1 MLITSRSYMKKKI
14 LHISCG
20 GLGHGGVSS
29 VIFAITEPNK
39 DKFDFDCVVFKKKC
53 EQEDRFLEYGRLH
66 RIDAYS
72 VDGKRDLVEIIRR
85 PFTMFW
91 GIYKLC
97 KKGKYDVVHAHNND
111 EEAICLLAARLAG
124 VPLRIAHAHA
134 TKSPQKVGYIKRC
147 MQMFNQKMI
156 RYAANKYV
164 GCSREACRDYF
175 GDADAQVIY
184 NAVDL
189 ETHNIANKCP
199 HKGIQ
204 FIHVGRYTYAKNQE
218 YIIKVFKYIHN
229 VLPEAKLWLIGFGED
244 ENKLS
249 SMIRENDL
257 LDCCELIPGNSVNI
271 PDYYAKADY
280 MIFPSRF
287 EGFGIVLLEAQA
299 MGVECFVSEA
309 IQKEVDLNLLHYL
322 SLKDEPQKWADYI
335 IEQIMNKKGQRKQ
348 LSVMRLQEYSM
359 QTISQ
364 KYEELYNTK

>member
-1 MLITSRSYMKKKI
+1 MKKKI

-39 DKFDFDCVVFKKKC
+39 DKFDFDCVVFRKEC
-53 EQEDRFLEYGRLH
+53 EQEVRFLQYGRLH

-72 VDGKRDLVEIIRR
+72 VDGKRDLIEIIKR

-97 KKGKYDVVHAHNND
+97 KKEKYDVVHAHNND
-111 EEAICLLAARLAG
+111 EEALCLLAARLAG
-124 VPLRIAHAHA
+124 VPLRIAHAHN
-134 TKSPQKVGYIKRC
+134 TKSPRKAGIIKKCLQKI
-147 MQMFNQKMI
+147 NQKMI
-156 RYAANKYV
+156 RFVANKYV
-164 GCSREACRDYF
+164 GCSREACSDYF
-175 GDADAQVIY
+175 GDVDAQVIY
-184 NAVDL
+184 NAIDL
-189 ETHNIANKCP
+189 ETYNIENKCV
-199 HKGIQ
+199 HEEIQ
-204 FIHVGRYTYAKNQE
+204 FIHVGRYTYQKNQE
-218 YIIKVFKYIHN
+218 FIIKVFKCIHN
-229 VLPEAKLWLIGFGED
+229 VFPETKLWLIGFGED

-249 SMIRENDL
+249 IMISENDL

-309 IQKEVDLNLLHYL
+309 VQKEVDLNLLHYL
-322 SLKDEPQKWADYI
+322 SLKDEPQIWADYI
-335 IEQIMNKKGQRKQ
+335 IGQIKNRKGQRKQ
-348 LSVMRLQEYSM
+348 LSVIRLQEYSM

-364 KYEELYNTK
+364 KYEELYNTPIR